1 MDLGAAAAAFIAIFP
16 AELPDKTMVATIVLV
31 TRYQRPLA
39 VWIGVAAAFT
49 IHVVIAVVAGGLL
62 SLLPDTVV
70 TIATATL
77 FAIGAVVLWRSA
89 GGHAE
94 DDVDEGPG
102 VDGARPATAVQ
113 AAVASFGIVFV
124 AEWGDLT
131 QLATASIAASSGE
144 PLATAVGALAALW
157 TVAALAVTLGQ
168 ALARR
173 LPIALLQR
181 CAAGVFAALGARH
194 ARRAGLRTAKRPRSP
209 GAASGVFVRAIRQD
223 TPTTSRSA
231 CRWLR

>member
-39 VWIGVAAAFT
+39 VWVGVAAAFT

-77 FAIGAVVLWRSA
+77 FAIGAVVLWRTAS
-89 GGHAE
+89 GEAE
-94 DDVDEGPG
+94 DDDAASAVADR
-102 VDGARPATAVQ
+102 RPATARE
-113 AAVASFGIVFV
+113 AAVGSFGVVLV

-173 LPIALLQR
+173 LPIAPLQR
-181 CAAGVFAALGARH
+181 CAAGVFAALALVTL
-194 ARRAGLRTAKRPRSP
+194 AELA
-209 GAASGVFVRAIRQD
+209 
-223 TPTTSRSA
+223 
-231 CRWLR
+231 